1 VGNTHSTN
9 QHPNNSIVN
18 AAQQATDIALTS
30 KIASVVSLFR
40 SEFPD
45 AKVDLK
51 PWANDL
57 DTQELVDPDSI
68 DFCFHFPGWSRR
80 WQSRSIL
87 IQLRFYE
94 DSVVVPSDTNTES
107 TRNFIGLEVAG
118 FDYRGKQW
126 RLSTIND
133 WQFEGEVQPQP
144 EIAAKLK
151 QFCHQIFEL
160 FSLRA

>member
-1 VGNTHSTN
+1 
-9 QHPNNSIVN
+9 VN
-18 AAQQATDIALTS
+18 AAQKATDITLTS
-30 KIASVVSLFR
+30 KIASAVSLFR

-51 PWANDL
+51 PWAEDI

-68 DFCFHFPGWSRR
+68 DFSFHFPGWSRR

-87 IQLRFYE
+87 VQIRFN
-94 DSVVVPSDTNTES
+94 DDRQQVES
-107 TRNFIGLEVAG
+107 TRNFIGLEIAG

-126 RLSTIND
+126 RLSTVSD
-133 WQFEGEVQPQP
+133 WQFEGEIQPQP

-151 QFCHQIFEL
+151 QFCRQIFEL
-160 FSLRA
+160 FSL